1 MACRLEKLVRDKMQA
16 QDFSQAFATAAEV
29 AETLQ
34 GDCTEHAVLLAAL
47 CRTREIPAR
56 VAMGLVYYPQER
68 GFAYHMWNEVWMEDR
83 WVPLDATLGRGG
95 IGAAHLKLGDS
106 NLHGAE
112 AYTAFLPVFQVL
124 GRLSIEIEQMR

>member
-47 CRTREIPAR
+47 CRAREIPNHNEHSPNDNALY
-56 VAMGLVYYPQER
+56 AFKAGDFWILHMGT
-68 GFAYHMWNEVWMEDR
+68 WDIN
-83 WVPLDATLGRGG
+83 
-95 IGAAHLKLGDS
+95 
-106 NLHGAE
+106 
-112 AYTAFLPVFQVL
+112 
-124 GRLSIEIEQMR
+124 